1 MWINFLD
8 SYKNQSCFIQRASA
22 FQILKLLAYI
32 SRIIHEFASN
42 FICKITTSLQFLD
55 AISSRYDQLHT
66 NQHKKTEDSIKEI
79 ITKSGNEYSIDM
91 AFYNS
96 QRNSISERCSLYNSM
111 EGQRTDL
118 IENQCEYD
126 GVEQLNDFIKTY
138 VKTVDNY

>member
-1 MWINFLD
+1 MG
-8 SYKNQSCFIQRASA
+8 
-22 FQILKLLAYI
+22 LKDEDYI
-32 SRIIHEFASN
+32 IRIIHEFASN
-42 FICKITTSLQFLD
+42 FICKITTGLQFLD

-66 NQHKKTEDSIKEI
+66 NQHKTEDSIKEI

-138 VKTVDNY
+138 MKTVDNY

>member
-1 MWINFLD
+1 MKIILFALFMSLPVISFAKLPQVCNC
-8 SYKNQSCFIQRASA
+8 SMQSHSDMIDCIQ
-22 FQILKLLAYI
+22 
-32 SRIIHEFASN
+32 
-42 FICKITTSLQFLD
+42 TS
-55 AISSRYDQLHT
+55 T
-66 NQHKKTEDSIKEI
+66 NKTEDSIKEI
-79 ITKSGNEYSIDM
+79 ITKSGKEYSIDM

-138 VKTVDNY
+138 MKTVDNY

>member
-1 MWINFLD
+1 
-8 SYKNQSCFIQRASA
+8 
-22 FQILKLLAYI
+22 
-32 SRIIHEFASN
+32 RIIHEFASN
-42 FICKITTSLQFLD
+42 FICKITTGLQFLD

-138 VKTVDNY
+138 MKTVDNY

>member
-1 MWINFLD
+1 M
-8 SYKNQSCFIQRASA
+8 
-22 FQILKLLAYI
+22 
-32 SRIIHEFASN
+32 
-42 FICKITTSLQFLD
+42 QFLD
-55 AISSRYDQLHT
+55 AISSGYDRLHT

-79 ITKSGNEYSIDM
+79 ITKSGKEYSIDM

-96 QRNSISERCSLYNSM
+96 QRKSISERCGLYNSM

-138 VKTVDNY
+138 MKAVDNY

>member
-1 MWINFLD
+1 M
-8 SYKNQSCFIQRASA
+8 R
-22 FQILKLLAYI
+22 LKGEDYI
-32 SRIIHEFASN
+32 IRIIHELASN

-55 AISSRYDQLHT
+55 VISSGYDRLHT
-66 NQHKKTEDSIKEI
+66 NEHKKTEDCIKDI
-79 ITKSGNEYSIDM
+79 ITKSGKEYSIDM

-96 QRNSISERCSLYNSM
+96 QRKSISERCGLYNSM

-138 VKTVDNY
+138 MKTVDNY

>member
-1 MWINFLD
+1 MG
-8 SYKNQSCFIQRASA
+8 
-22 FQILKLLAYI
+22 LKDEDYI
-32 SRIIHEFASN
+32 IRIIHEFASN

-126 GVEQLNDFIKTY
+126 GVEQLNDFIKTHM
-138 VKTVDNY
+138 KTVDNY

>member
-1 MWINFLD
+1 MG
-8 SYKNQSCFIQRASA
+8 
-22 FQILKLLAYI
+22 LKDEDYI
-32 SRIIHEFASN
+32 IRITHELASN

-138 VKTVDNY
+138 MKTVDNY

>member
-1 MWINFLD
+1 MQNYHKFAIPRCNLIRIR
-8 SYKNQSCFIQRASA
+8 STAYKPAQ
-22 FQILKLLAYI
+22 
-32 SRIIHEFASN
+32 
-42 FICKITTSLQFLD
+42 
-55 AISSRYDQLHT
+55 
-66 NQHKKTEDSIKEI
+66 KTEDSVKEI
-79 ITKSGNEYSIDM
+79 ITKSGKEYSIDM

-138 VKTVDNY
+138 MKTVDNY